1 MNLQC
6 WPNAFSLF
14 LWLAVSQLREC
25 VSKQQLHNDK
35 YRSVKATEAVCFD
48 FRSIIAFILTLFRF
62 YKFINVHDY
71 TQCSI
76 HNLTDFN
83 AIYCHSFWFFLLF
96 YQQFLFIPYV
106 IKDHTNERAV
116 KCHNNF
122 CLWYRA
128 DWIKMTQCKWN
139 ELFANPFRKKKHKAI
154 LK

>member
-6 WPNAFSLF
+6 WPNAFALSFSVWLSLSF
-14 LWLAVSQLREC
+14 VNVFQNNNYTTIS
-25 VSKQQLHNDK
+25 
-35 YRSVKATEAVCFD
+35 TEAVCFD

-83 AIYCHSFWFFLLF
+83 AIYCHSFWFFLYDF
-96 YQQFLFIPYV
+96 FHFHQQFLFIPHV
-106 IKDHTNERAV
+106 IKDHTNERTE

-122 CLWYRA
+122 CLWYWA

-139 ELFANPFRKKKHKAI
+139 ELFANPFRKKNTK
-154 LK
+154 